1 MARRAGL
8 AVEPKGDGQADNSTR
23 ERLLT
28 VTGQLIMER
37 GSAEVS
43 LSDIAEKSGM
53 SSALVRYYFG
63 NKSGLMMAL
72 LRKAIGP
79 LREELKFLLA
89 GPLSPEQK
97 MRVHL
102 KGFVDGYARFP
113 WVGRLM
119 HHMLAEDPALYG
131 PIIAQEISK
140 PVFET
145 QRTILEDGFKAGC
158 FKHADPLAFFFLVS
172 GACDNLFFGR
182 FQLEYLFGIKDIDEA
197 IRKKFA
203 EDFCALLCNGILA
216 VPGGEAGKPPASRR

>member
-1 MARRAGL
+1 LASASPAAGQPDK
-8 AVEPKGDGQADNSTR
+8 ATR

-37 GSAEVS
+37 GSADVS

-53 SSALVRYYFG
+53 SSALVKYYFG
-63 NKSGLMMAL
+63 NKSGLLMAL

-79 LREELKFLLA
+79 LREELKFLLSR
-89 GPLSPEQK
+89 PLPPEQK
-97 MRVHL
+97 MRIHL

-145 QRTILEDGFKAGC
+145 QRTLLAEGLQAGC
-158 FKHADPLAFFFLVS
+158 FKQADPLAFFFLVS

-197 IRKKFA
+197 LCQKFS

-216 VPGGEAGKPPASRR
+216 VPDAEASNKGANRQ